1 MKENGGL
8 AGLSEK
14 KKLAQKNI
22 IFVHDPETNTL
33 GSYWA
38 FHPLFTV
45 LKCNFILV
53 KRYSMPMILW
63 TLLLFLE
70 IL

>member
-33 GSYWA
+33 GSY
-38 FHPLFTV
+38 
-45 LKCNFILV
+45 
-53 KRYSMPMILW
+53 
-63 TLLLFLE
+63 
-70 IL
+70 